1 MIHWI
6 KVTLARREA
15 AEIECCARR
24 WRRKFRDYRRIE
36 GDRIRQAEIRA
47 RGLRLYAAWAN
58 PRQGEVVQA
67 STLLTWT
74 GNPAF
79 SEIND

>member
-1 MIHWI
+1 MLHWI
-6 KVTLARREA
+6 KLTLARREA
-15 AEIECCARR
+15 EEIESCARR
-24 WRRKFRDYRRIE
+24 WRRKFRDYRRLE

-47 RGLRLYAAWAN
+47 RGLRLYAAWAA
-58 PRQGEVVQA
+58 PRQAQIVPG
-67 STLLTWT
+67 STLLTWR

>member
-15 AEIECCARR
+15 AEIESCARR

-58 PRQGEVVQA
+58 HSQGEVVPA

>member
-15 AEIECCARR
+15 AEIESCARR

>member
-6 KVTLARREA
+6 KITLARREA
-15 AEIECCARR
+15 AEIETCAKR
-24 WRRKFRDYRRIE
+24 WRRKFRDYRRLE

-47 RGLRLYAAWAN
+47 RGLRLYAAWAS
-58 PRQGEVVQA
+58 PRPVQA
-67 STLLTWT
+67 VAGSTLLTWT
-74 GNPAF
+74 RNPAF